1 MKKAFLSIAAVAVA
15 AIAMVSCGNNTP
27 KNAEQKDSVAAVD
40 TAAAAAPAT
49 AAAAAPATAAAA
61 EQTASL
67 ADIVAK
73 AKAEGD
79 KWSEDEWKEQF
90 KQAMLSYKPFAV
102 EVDKAGFSDLDK
114 LKEIEKKYANYPD
127 MLNEMAEQ
135 AKKTKGGK
143 VITDQGLADT
153 MKELGIPKL

>member
-15 AIAMVSCGNNTP
+15 AVAMVSCGNNTP
-27 KNAEQKDSVAAVD
+27 KNTDQKDSVAAVD
-40 TAAAAAPAT
+40 TAAAAAPA
-49 AAAAAPATAAAA
+49 AAAAA

-90 KQAMLSYKPFAV
+90 KQAMLAYKPFAV

-114 LKEIEKKYANYPD
+114 LKEIEQKYANYPD
-127 MLNEMAEQ
+127 LINEMAEQ

-143 VITDQGLADT
+143 VITDQWLADT

>member
-15 AIAMVSCGNNTP
+15 AVAMVSCGNNTP

-40 TAAAAAPAT
+40 TAAAVAPA
-49 AAAAAPATAAAA
+49 AAAAA

-90 KQAMLSYKPFAV
+90 KQAMLAYKPFAV

-114 LKEIEKKYANYPD
+114 LKEIEQKYANYPD
-127 MLNEMAEQ
+127 LINEMAEQ

-143 VITDQGLADT
+143 VITDQWLADT

>member
-40 TAAAAAPAT
+40 TAAAAPA
-49 AAAAAPATAAAA
+49 AAAAA

-90 KQAMLSYKPFAV
+90 KQAMLAYKPFAV

-114 LKEIEKKYANYPD
+114 LKEIEQKYANYPD
-127 MLNEMAEQ
+127 LINEMAEQ

-143 VITDQGLADT
+143 VITDQWLADT
-153 MKELGIPKL
+153 MKELGIPKI

>member
-15 AIAMVSCGNNTP
+15 AVAMVSCGNNTP
-27 KNAEQKDSVAAVD
+27 KNTDQKDSVAAVD
-40 TAAAAAPAT
+40 TAAAAAPA
-49 AAAAAPATAAAA
+49 AAAA

-90 KQAMLSYKPFAV
+90 KQAMLAYKPFAV
-102 EVDKAGFSDLDK
+102 ETEKAGFSDLDK
-114 LKEIEKKYANYPD
+114 LKEIEQKYANYPD
-127 MLNEMAEQ
+127 LINEMAEQ

-143 VITDQGLADT
+143 VITDQWLADT

>member
-27 KNAEQKDSVAAVD
+27 KNTDQKDSVAAVD
-40 TAAAAAPAT
+40 TAAAAAPA
-49 AAAAAPATAAAA
+49 AAAAA

-90 KQAMLSYKPFAV
+90 KQAMLAYKPFAV
-102 EVDKAGFSDLDK
+102 EVDKACSAISLIISG
-114 LKEIEKKYANYPD
+114 
-127 MLNEMAEQ
+127 
-135 AKKTKGGK
+135 
-143 VITDQGLADT
+143 
-153 MKELGIPKL
+153 

>member
-27 KNAEQKDSVAAVD
+27 KNTEQKDSVAAVD
-40 TAAAAAPAT
+40 TAAAAAPA
-49 AAAAAPATAAAA
+49 AAAAA

-90 KQAMLSYKPFAV
+90 KQAMLAYKPFAV

-114 LKEIEKKYANYPD
+114 LKEIEKKYVNYPD
-127 MLNEMAEQ
+127 LINEMAEQ

-143 VITDQGLADT
+143 VITDQWLADT

>member
-40 TAAAAAPAT
+40 TAAAAAPA
-49 AAAAAPATAAAA
+49 AAAAA

-90 KQAMLSYKPFAV
+90 KQAMLAYKPFAV

-127 MLNEMAEQ
+127 MINEMAEQ

-143 VITDQGLADT
+143 VITDQWLADT

>member
-1 MKKAFLSIAAVAVA
+1 
-15 AIAMVSCGNNTP
+15 
-27 KNAEQKDSVAAVD
+27 
-40 TAAAAAPAT
+40 
-49 AAAAAPATAAAA
+49 A

-90 KQAMLSYKPFAV
+90 KQAMLAYKPFAV
-102 EVDKAGFSDLDK
+102 ETEKAGFSDLDK
-114 LKEIEKKYANYPD
+114 LKEIEQKYANYPD
-127 MLNEMAEQ
+127 LINEMAEQ

-143 VITDQGLADT
+143 VITDQWLADT

>member
-40 TAAAAAPAT
+40 TAAAVAPA
-49 AAAAAPATAAAA
+49 AAAAA

-90 KQAMLSYKPFAV
+90 KQAMLAYKPFAV

-114 LKEIEKKYANYPD
+114 LKEIEQKYANYPD
-127 MLNEMAEQ
+127 LINEMAEQ

-143 VITDQGLADT
+143 VITDQWLADT

>member
-15 AIAMVSCGNNTP
+15 AVAMVSCGNNTP

-40 TAAAAAPAT
+40 TAAAAAPA
-49 AAAAAPATAAAA
+49 AAAAA

-90 KQAMLSYKPFAV
+90 KQAMLAYKPFAV

-114 LKEIEKKYANYPD
+114 LKEIEQKYANYPD

-143 VITDQGLADT
+143 VITDQWLADT

>member
-1 MKKAFLSIAAVAVA
+1 MKKGFLSIAAVAVA

-27 KNAEQKDSVAAVD
+27 KNADQKDSVAAVD
-40 TAAAAAPAT
+40 TAAAAAPA
-49 AAAAAPATAAAA
+49 AAAAA

-90 KQAMLSYKPFAV
+90 KQAMLAYKPFAV

-114 LKEIEKKYANYPD
+114 LKEIEQKYANYPD
-127 MLNEMAEQ
+127 LINEMAEQ

-143 VITDQGLADT
+143 VITDQWLADT

>member
-27 KNAEQKDSVAAVD
+27 KNTDQKDSVAAVD
-40 TAAAAAPAT
+40 TAAAAAPA
-49 AAAAAPATAAAA
+49 AAAAA

-90 KQAMLSYKPFAV
+90 KQAMLAYKPFAV

-114 LKEIEKKYANYPD
+114 LKEIEKKYVNYPD

-143 VITDQGLADT
+143 VITDQWLADT
-153 MKELGIPKL
+153 MKELGIPKI

>member
-40 TAAAAAPAT
+40 TAAAAAPA
-49 AAAAAPATAAAA
+49 AAAAA

-90 KQAMLSYKPFAV
+90 KQAMLAYKPFAV
-102 EVDKAGFSDLDK
+102 EVDKACSAISLIISG
-114 LKEIEKKYANYPD
+114 
-127 MLNEMAEQ
+127 
-135 AKKTKGGK
+135 
-143 VITDQGLADT
+143 
-153 MKELGIPKL
+153 

>member
-27 KNAEQKDSVAAVD
+27 KNTEQKDSVAAVD
-40 TAAAAAPAT
+40 TAAAAAPA
-49 AAAAAPATAAAA
+49 AAAAA

-90 KQAMLSYKPFAV
+90 KQAMLAYKPFAV

-143 VITDQGLADT
+143 VITDQWLADT
-153 MKELGIPKL
+153 MKELGIPKI

>member
-40 TAAAAAPAT
+40 TAAAAAPA
-49 AAAAAPATAAAA
+49 AAAA

-90 KQAMLSYKPFAV
+90 KQAMLAYKPFAV

-143 VITDQGLADT
+143 VITDQWLADT
-153 MKELGIPKL
+153 MKELGIPKI

>member
-1 MKKAFLSIAAVAVA
+1 MKKAFMSIAAVAVA

-40 TAAAAAPAT
+40 TAAAAAPA
-49 AAAAAPATAAAA
+49 AAAAA

-90 KQAMLSYKPFAV
+90 KQAMLAYKPFAV

-114 LKEIEKKYANYPD
+114 LKEIEQKYANYPD
-127 MLNEMAEQ
+127 LINEMAEQ

-143 VITDQGLADT
+143 VITDQWLADT
-153 MKELGIPKL
+153 MKELGIPKI

>member
-27 KNAEQKDSVAAVD
+27 KNTDQKDSVAAVD
-40 TAAAAAPAT
+40 TAAAAAPA
-49 AAAAAPATAAAA
+49 AAAAA

-90 KQAMLSYKPFAV
+90 KQAMLAYKPFAV

-143 VITDQGLADT
+143 VITDQWLADT

>member
-40 TAAAAAPAT
+40 TAAAAAPA
-49 AAAAAPATAAAA
+49 AAAAA

-90 KQAMLSYKPFAV
+90 KQAMLAYKPFAV

-114 LKEIEKKYANYPD
+114 LKEIEKKYVNYPD

-143 VITDQGLADT
+143 VIL
-153 MKELGIPKL
+153 

>member
-40 TAAAAAPAT
+40 TAAAAAPA
-49 AAAAAPATAAAA
+49 AAAAA

-90 KQAMLSYKPFAV
+90 KQAMLAYKPFAV

-114 LKEIEKKYANYPD
+114 LKEIEKKYVNYPD

-143 VITDQGLADT
+143 VITDQWLADT
-153 MKELGIPKL
+153 MKELGIPKI

>member
-15 AIAMVSCGNNTP
+15 AIALVSCGNNTP

-40 TAAAAAPAT
+40 TAAAAPA
-49 AAAAAPATAAAA
+49 AAAAA

-90 KQAMLSYKPFAV
+90 KQAMLAYKPFAV
-102 EVDKAGFSDLDK
+102 
-114 LKEIEKKYANYPD
+114 
-127 MLNEMAEQ
+127 
-135 AKKTKGGK
+135 
-143 VITDQGLADT
+143 
-153 MKELGIPKL
+153 

>member
-40 TAAAAAPAT
+40 TTAAAAPA
-49 AAAAAPATAAAA
+49 AAAAA

-90 KQAMLSYKPFAV
+90 KQAMLAYKPFAV

-114 LKEIEKKYANYPD
+114 LKEIEQKYANYPD
-127 MLNEMAEQ
+127 LINEMAEQ

-143 VITDQGLADT
+143 VITDQWLADT

>member
-40 TAAAAAPAT
+40 TAAAAAPA
-49 AAAAAPATAAAA
+49 AAAAA

-90 KQAMLSYKPFAV
+90 KQAMLAYKPFAV

-127 MLNEMAEQ
+127 MINEMAEQ

-143 VITDQGLADT
+143 VITDQWLADT
-153 MKELGIPKL
+153 MKELGIPKI

>member
-27 KNAEQKDSVAAVD
+27 KNADQKDSVAAVD
-40 TAAAAAPAT
+40 TAAAAAPA
-49 AAAAAPATAAAA
+49 AAAAA

-90 KQAMLSYKPFAV
+90 KQAMLAYKPFAV

-127 MLNEMAEQ
+127 LINEMAEQ

-143 VITDQGLADT
+143 VITDQWLADT

>member
-1 MKKAFLSIAAVAVA
+1 MKKVFLSIAAVAVA
-15 AIAMVSCGNNTP
+15 AVAMVSCGNNTP
-27 KNAEQKDSVAAVD
+27 KNTEQKDSIAAVD
-40 TAAAAAPAT
+40 TAAAAAPA
-49 AAAAAPATAAAA
+49 AAAAA

-90 KQAMLSYKPFAV
+90 KQAMLAYKPFAV

-114 LKEIEKKYANYPD
+114 LKEIEQKYANYPD
-127 MLNEMAEQ
+127 LINEMAEQ

-143 VITDQGLADT
+143 VITDQWLADT
-153 MKELGIPKL
+153 MKELGIPKI

>member
-40 TAAAAAPAT
+40 TAAAAAPA
-49 AAAAAPATAAAA
+49 AAAAA

-90 KQAMLSYKPFAV
+90 KQAMLAYKPFAV

-114 LKEIEKKYANYPD
+114 LKEIEQKYANYPD
-127 MLNEMAEQ
+127 LINEMAEQ

-143 VITDQGLADT
+143 VITDQWLADT

>member
-27 KNAEQKDSVAAVD
+27 KNTEQKDSVAAVD
-40 TAAAAAPAT
+40 TAAAAAPA
-49 AAAAAPATAAAA
+49 AAAAA

-90 KQAMLSYKPFAV
+90 KQAMLAYKPFAV

-127 MLNEMAEQ
+127 LINEMAEQ

-143 VITDQGLADT
+143 VITDQWLADT

>member
-27 KNAEQKDSVAAVD
+27 KNTEQKDSVAAVD
-40 TAAAAAPAT
+40 TAAAAAPA
-49 AAAAAPATAAAA
+49 AAAAA

-90 KQAMLSYKPFAV
+90 KQAMLAYKPFAV

-127 MLNEMAEQ
+127 MINEMAEQ

-143 VITDQGLADT
+143 VITDQWLADT
-153 MKELGIPKL
+153 MKELGIPKI

>member
-40 TAAAAAPAT
+40 TAAAAAPA
-49 AAAAAPATAAAA
+49 AAAAA

-90 KQAMLSYKPFAV
+90 KQAMLAYKPFAV

-143 VITDQGLADT
+143 VITDQWLADT
-153 MKELGIPKL
+153 MKELGIPKI

>member
-1 MKKAFLSIAAVAVA
+1 MKKAFQSIAAVAVA
-15 AIAMVSCGNNTP
+15 AVAMVSCGNNTP
-27 KNAEQKDSVAAVD
+27 KNTDQKDSVAAVD
-40 TAAAAAPAT
+40 TAAAAAPA
-49 AAAAAPATAAAA
+49 AAAAA

-90 KQAMLSYKPFAV
+90 KQAMLAYKPFAV

-114 LKEIEKKYANYPD
+114 LKEIEKKYVNYPD
-127 MLNEMAEQ
+127 LINEMAEQ

-143 VITDQGLADT
+143 VITDQWLADT

>member
-15 AIAMVSCGNNTP
+15 AVAMVSCGNNTP
-27 KNAEQKDSVAAVD
+27 KNTDQKDSVAAVD
-40 TAAAAAPAT
+40 TAAAAAPA
-49 AAAAAPATAAAA
+49 AAAAA

-90 KQAMLSYKPFAV
+90 KQAMLAYKPFAV

-114 LKEIEKKYANYPD
+114 LKEIEKKYVNYPD

-143 VITDQGLADT
+143 VITDQWLADT

>member
-15 AIAMVSCGNNTP
+15 AVAMVSCGNNTP

-40 TAAAAAPAT
+40 T

-90 KQAMLSYKPFAV
+90 KQAMLAYKPFAV

-114 LKEIEKKYANYPD
+114 LKEIEQKYANYPD
-127 MLNEMAEQ
+127 LINEMAEQ

-143 VITDQGLADT
+143 VITDQWLADT

>member
-27 KNAEQKDSVAAVD
+27 KNTDQKDSVAAVD
-40 TAAAAAPAT
+40 TAAAAAPA
-49 AAAAAPATAAAA
+49 AAAAA

-90 KQAMLSYKPFAV
+90 KQAMLAYKPFAV

-114 LKEIEKKYANYPD
+114 LKEIEQKYANYPD

-143 VITDQGLADT
+143 VITDQWLADT
-153 MKELGIPKL
+153 MKELGIPKI

>member
-1 MKKAFLSIAAVAVA
+1 MKKAFLRIAAVAVA

-27 KNAEQKDSVAAVD
+27 KNADQKDSVAAVD
-40 TAAAAAPAT
+40 TAAAAAPA
-49 AAAAAPATAAAA
+49 AAAAA

-90 KQAMLSYKPFAV
+90 KQAMLAYKPFAV
-102 EVDKAGFSDLDK
+102 ETEKAGFSDLDK
-114 LKEIEKKYANYPD
+114 LKEIEQKYANYPD
-127 MLNEMAEQ
+127 LINEMAEQ

-143 VITDQGLADT
+143 VITDQWLADT

>member
-27 KNAEQKDSVAAVD
+27 KNTDQKDSVAAVD
-40 TAAAAAPAT
+40 TAAAAAPA
-49 AAAAAPATAAAA
+49 AAAAA

-73 AKAEGD
+73 ANAEGD

-90 KQAMLSYKPFAV
+90 KQAMLAYKPFAV

-114 LKEIEKKYANYPD
+114 LKEIEQKYANYPD

-143 VITDQGLADT
+143 VITDQWLADT

>member
-1 MKKAFLSIAAVAVA
+1 MKKAFLRIAAVAVA

-27 KNAEQKDSVAAVD
+27 KNADQKDSVAAVD
-40 TAAAAAPAT
+40 TAAAAAPA
-49 AAAAAPATAAAA
+49 AAAAA

-90 KQAMLSYKPFAV
+90 KQAMLAYKPFAV

-114 LKEIEKKYANYPD
+114 LKEIEQKYANYPD
-127 MLNEMAEQ
+127 LINEMAEQ

-143 VITDQGLADT
+143 VITDQWLADT

>member
-27 KNAEQKDSVAAVD
+27 KNADQKDSVAAVD
-40 TAAAAAPAT
+40 TAAAAAPA
-49 AAAAAPATAAAA
+49 AAAAA

-90 KQAMLSYKPFAV
+90 KQAMLAYKPFAV

-143 VITDQGLADT
+143 VITDQWLADT

>member
-15 AIAMVSCGNNTP
+15 AVAMVSCGNNTP
-27 KNAEQKDSVAAVD
+27 KNTDQKDSVAAVD
-40 TAAAAAPAT
+40 TAAAAAPA
-49 AAAAAPATAAAA
+49 AAAAA

-67 ADIVAK
+67 ADIVAN

-90 KQAMLSYKPFAV
+90 KQAMLAYKPFAV

-114 LKEIEKKYANYPD
+114 LKEIEQKYANYPD

-143 VITDQGLADT
+143 VITDQWLADT

>member
-40 TAAAAAPAT
+40 TAAAAAPA
-49 AAAAAPATAAAA
+49 AAAAA

-79 KWSEDEWKEQF
+79 KWSEEEWKEQF
-90 KQAMLSYKPFAV
+90 KQAMLAYKPFAV

-114 LKEIEKKYANYPD
+114 LKEIEQKYANYPD

-143 VITDQGLADT
+143 VITDQWLADT
-153 MKELGIPKL
+153 MKELGIPKI

>member
-15 AIAMVSCGNNTP
+15 AVAMVSCGNNTP
-27 KNAEQKDSVAAVD
+27 KNTDQKDSVAAVD
-40 TAAAAAPAT
+40 TAAAAAPA
-49 AAAAAPATAAAA
+49 AAAAA

-90 KQAMLSYKPFAV
+90 KQAMLAYKPFAV

-114 LKEIEKKYANYPD
+114 LKEIEQKYANYPD
-127 MLNEMAEQ
+127 LINEMAEQ

-143 VITDQGLADT
+143 VITDQWLADT
-153 MKELGIPKL
+153 MKELGIPKI

>member
-27 KNAEQKDSVAAVD
+27 KNADQKDSVAAVD
-40 TAAAAAPAT
+40 TAAAAAPA
-49 AAAAAPATAAAA
+49 AAAAA

-90 KQAMLSYKPFAV
+90 KQAMLAYKPFAV
-102 EVDKAGFSDLDK
+102 EVEKAGFSDLDK

-127 MLNEMAEQ
+127 MINEMAEQ

-143 VITDQGLADT
+143 VITDQWLADT
-153 MKELGIPKL
+153 MKELGIPKI